1 MYAFHKIV
9 LTIRRRALVGLLGST
24 VLAPSALPAAAQAAG
39 YQALPPETAL
49 ARMAAGELSPGAIV
63 AAFEEDGV
71 RDGVLGN
78 REAYSDEE
86 RTLLLDGIEDLIT
99 LGPRGDP
106 ELDRGVSYGF
116 VAYSA
121 IAHYLWDSAP
131 EAREIPE
138 RLLRVYERTDSRSVR
153 SSTIFHLALILPL
166 DPAESPAIT
175 DLLVTIASQPTA
187 QPGSPMP
194 VTGVEA
200 LKVACEP
207 GVVALRSLLD
217 EGAITEWAARIT
229 AEGYSARD
237 FPVNEALSRSG
248 PRSCPIP

>member
-99 LGPRGDP
+99 LGPRSPTG
-106 ELDRGVSYGF
+106 LDLGVTYGF
-116 VAYSA
+116 VAYTS
-121 IAHYLWDSAP
+121 IAAGLWDSAP
-131 EAREIPE
+131 EAREIPG
-138 RLLRVYERTDSRSVR
+138 RLLRVYERTDSGPVR
-153 SSTIFHLALILPL
+153 SATIRTLAQILPL
-166 DPAESPAIT
+166 DPAESAAIT
-175 DLLVTIASQPTA
+175 DLLVTIASQPA
-187 QPGSPMP
+187 SQPGIPMP
-194 VTGVEA
+194 VVGVGA
-200 LKVACEP
+200 LMAACEP

-217 EGAITEWAARIT
+217 EGAITERDARAM
-229 AEGYSARD
+229 AEGYSARG
-237 FPVNEALSRSG
+237 FPVNEAMSRSG